1 VVLTARRE
9 LTADLAADPAVAAGH
24 QRDRGGFRCPGS
36 RHSASIL
43 LSARIRMT
51 PQPSRPA
58 QGLIDDRAGKSFRGS
73 RIRLAPAPQP
83 VRNG

>member
-1 VVLTARRE
+1 VTTLRE
-9 LTADLAADPAVAAGH
+9 LPADLAANPAVAAGH
-24 QRDRGGFRCPGS
+24 QRDRGGFQYPGS
-36 RHSASIL
+36 RHPASIP
-43 LSARIRMT
+43 LSVGIRMT